1 MTAAVCEKMALS
13 HERKSAQT
21 KNCHCEPVTEVA
33 GVAIRISP
41 EMYRLPTFLR
51 RTDSHAILRDGSE

>member
-1 MTAAVCEKMALS
+1 MTAAVPLKEKRTN
-13 HERKSAQT
+13 E
-21 KNCHCEPVTEVA
+21 NCHCEPVTEVA

-51 RTDSHAILRDGSE
+51 RTDSHATLRDGSE